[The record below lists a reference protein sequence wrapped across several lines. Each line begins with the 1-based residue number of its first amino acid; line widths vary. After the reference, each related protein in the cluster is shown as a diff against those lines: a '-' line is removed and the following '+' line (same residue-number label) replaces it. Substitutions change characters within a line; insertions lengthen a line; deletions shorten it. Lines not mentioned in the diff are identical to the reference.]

1 MSTNSQ
7 ILLVVIT
14 AQIQD
19 YPPTKTKGELPVA
32 LPVPPKLRLLALI
45 GNCLHFWFRS
55 EQVLDPQQE
64 KFHAV
69 PSQLLVST
77 YLAWRPWVGQPWEN
91 SGLFYIIQLY
101 LLCN

>member
-1 MSTNSQ
+1 MQMSTNSQ

-55 EQVLDPQQE
+55 EPV
-64 KFHAV
+64 
-69 PSQLLVST
+69 
-77 YLAWRPWVGQPWEN
+77 
-91 SGLFYIIQLY
+91 
-101 LLCN
+101 